1 MDHSKYKLKRKMQ
14 RINEEQDSDLKD
26 ESNFESI

>member
-1 MDHSKYKLKRKMQ
+1 MDHSNYKLKRKMQ